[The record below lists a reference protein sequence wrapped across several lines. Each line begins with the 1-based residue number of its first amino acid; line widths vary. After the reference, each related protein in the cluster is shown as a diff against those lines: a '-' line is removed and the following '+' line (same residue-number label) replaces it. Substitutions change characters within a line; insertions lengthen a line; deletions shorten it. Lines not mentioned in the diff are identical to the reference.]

1 MYLNKGKSVNLHVG
15 VALTARQGELD
26 SRHEQVHMG
35 GKGSRQDQDEF
46 SEQGKAALPRLD

>member
-26 SRHEQVHMG
+26 SRHQQVHMG

-46 SEQGKAALPRLD
+46 SEQGKAASPRLD